1 MDTAPCTTLYTTSA
15 QRAHNVDTT
24 SYTTLRTTFYTTLCA
39 VFHICLDMTEYIGVG
54 EQHNLWQS
62 MFVGSS
68 SRSQLC
74 EPRPLNAWHCGAWT
88 PWYLKHPGPLIQK
101 VMATNQAWGGLC
113 IHNVPHNVAQ
123 RPTQRPTQRPYT
135 TSYTTSPGN
144 FFLYIIVE

>member
-39 VFHICLDMTEYIGVG
+39 VFHMCLDMTEYIGVG

-88 PWYLKHPGPLIQK
+88 HGILDIQIPRFRK
-101 VMATNQAWGGLC
+101 WWQPTRLEEACAYTTFRTTS
-113 IHNVPHNVAQ
+113 HNVLHNVLHNVH
-123 RPTQRPTQRPYT
+123 TQRPTQRPQVIFFYT
-135 TSYTTSPGN
+135 GG
-144 FFLYIIVE
+144 